1 MLACASRV
9 CLSLVVNALTLS
21 VVGGCA
27 KTVCLLVVAVALS
40 VAVASCGGD
49 SVKRVS
55 PTPRSAFRS
64 TYPCE
69 LLTRSVAARVLSI
82 KRLRRIGAQTLTL
95 GGGTQQ
101 CIWARG
107 RYKMTP
113 QLGLA
118 IFATEGLYDGVTV
131 AELQRRYER
140 LPRLP
145 GRHRRLDGVGE
156 RALLFSSGRDQSSIV
171 VAQDGRSWQLT
182 LRLKQKPR
190 SQPPPLG
197 ALEGVARMISARF
210 DASRIP

>member
-1 MLACASRV
+1 MIGAFTLG
-9 CLSLVVNALTLS
+9 VVRGYAR
-21 VVGGCA
+21 
-27 KTVCLLVVAVALS
+27 TVCLLVVAVALS
-40 VAVASCGGD
+40 VAVAGCGGD

-69 LLTRSVAARVLSI
+69 LLTRSIAAKALSI
-82 KRLRRIGAQTLTL
+82 KRLRRVGAQTLP
-95 GGGTQQ
+95 GGTQQ

-107 RYKMTP
+107 RYKAIP

-118 IFATEGLYDGVTV
+118 IFASERLYGGRVTV
-131 AELQRRYER
+131 AELQRRYEER
-140 LPRLP
+140 EHAPFERY
-145 GRHRRLDGVGE
+145 RRLHGLGE
-156 RALLFSSGRDQSSIV
+156 RALLMSSGRDQSSIV

>member
-9 CLSLVVNALTLS
+9 CLSLVVGALTLT
-21 VVGGCA
+21 VVCGCA
-27 KTVCLLVVAVALS
+27 RTVCLLVVAVALS
-40 VAVASCGGD
+40 VAVVSCGGD

-69 LLTRSVAARVLSI
+69 LLTRSIAARVLSI
-82 KRLRRIGAQTLTL
+82 KRLRRVGAQTLDA
-95 GGGTQQ
+95 GTQQ

-107 RYKMTP
+107 RYKTIP

-118 IFATEGLYDGVTV
+118 IFASEGLYGGRTTV

-140 LPRLP
+140 HRLP
-145 GRHRRLDGVGE
+145 FERYRRLHGLGE
-156 RALLFSSGRDQSSIV
+156 RALLMSSGRVQSSIV
-171 VAQDGRSWQLT
+171 VVQDGRSWQLT
-182 LRLKQKPR
+182 LHLKQKPR

-210 DASRIP
+210 DASRVP